1 MLLVVEPPRIYKMLP
16 LIPKRGNNHH
26 VFLFF
31 TLQSDHCLPGQC
43 VMCSLVRDRLQSDHV
58 KDSLPGQRPCDV
70 AENHKSSN
78 DILEIMQNIC
88 RDIKFQ
94 LIMDPRNNIIKV
106 VFEKAKLYSPELATP
121 SRIVAAICHFYLVKL
136 LHSTDEK
143 NAHDGCNYFNGT
155 SQEEILPI

>member
-1 MLLVVEPPRIYKMLP
+1 M
-16 LIPKRGNNHH
+16 
-26 VFLFF
+26 
-31 TLQSDHCLPGQC
+31 S
-43 VMCSLVRDRLQSDHV
+43 SLVRDRLQSDHV

-94 LIMDPRNNIIKV
+94 LIMDPRNNIIKL
-106 VFEKAKLYSPELATP
+106 VFDKAKLYSPELATP

-155 SQEEILPI
+155 SQEEILPVKLEDFLVGCGALVVFPLSWTTQVQFANNTIH